1 VNVSGTTDVVPKGD
15 VDVDVEKSATSET
28 ESVTCR
34 RIVLVD
40 DHPIVR
46 DGLVQMFARQPDLSV
61 CGEAG
66 SAEEAI
72 KVIAELKPDMVIV
85 DIFLGGVNGIE
96 LTKILHEKDA
106 SLPILILSMHD
117 EGLYAERAIRAGA
130 MGYVMKQEASRTV
143 LDAVRAVLSGK
154 RYVSDN
160 VGEILG
166 DSAVASN
173 DVQSETFVRRLSPR
187 EMDIF
192 QCIGDGKERGAIAT
206 ELGISVKTVETHRA
220 NIKYKLNARSAAEL
234 HQYAAR
240 WVKAQSA

>member
-1 VNVSGTTDVVPKGD
+1 MNESGTTDVVPKGD
-15 VDVDVEKSATSET
+15 VSVDVDESATGET
-28 ESVTCR
+28 ESETCR

-72 KVIAELKPDMVIV
+72 KVIADLKPDMVIV

-96 LTKILHEKDA
+96 LTKRLHAQDA
-106 SLPILILSMHD
+106 SLPILVLSMHD
-117 EGLYAERAIRAGA
+117 EGLYAERAIQAGA

-154 RYVSDN
+154 RYISGH
-160 VGEILG
+160 VGEVLG
-166 DSAVASN
+166 DQAMDSN
-173 DVQSETFVRRLSPR
+173 DEQFEHAVKRLSPR
-187 EMDIF
+187 QLGVF
-192 QCIGDGKERGAIAT
+192 RCIGQGKDRGEIAT

-220 NIKYKLNARSAAEL
+220 SIRYKLNARSAADL
-234 HQYAAR
+234 QQSAAR
-240 WVKAQSA
+240 WVKAQPA